1 MKILKSFFIY
11 NIFCLVL
18 MGQMSVPAID
28 FLPEKYVCYQS
39 IKPIIMDG
47 KLDDE
52 SWKKSRMDISFY
64 RHRRNPKTIF

>member
-52 SWKKSRMDISFY
+52 S
-64 RHRRNPKTIF
+64 